1 MLTLKAIQKEHL
13 SLMKRILTSLIGD
26 NPEPETP
33 VPARRAIDPIA
44 IAAGKGGYIPELNLC
59 SFNQAVRVIEDYHE
73 LQLARIQKRL
83 DNVKNWN

>member
-1 MLTLKAIQKEHL
+1 MT
-13 SLMKRILTSLIGD
+13 ILNFFKSLIGN

-33 VPARRAIDPIA
+33 VPTRRVIDPIA
-44 IAAGKGGYIPELNLC
+44 IAADKGGYKPELKLC

-73 LQLARIQKRL
+73 LQLERIQKRL